1 MTFRKRLPPRCHH
14 PIIDAGRRRV
24 AQAERP
30 ESGDCLGGS
39 VARILV
45 IDDEPEILRFVE
57 RALRGDGHEV
67 VTAVDGLAGLN
78 LACATPAP
86 DLVILDLLLPGLDGR
101 AALAAMLTH
110 SPELRVIVLS
120 AIGEVRSRVACLEAG
135 AVDYLPKPFAVAEL
149 LARVRSR
156 LRDRVSAVADDV
168 IRVGDV
174 RLDMRN
180 RTVQVNGRT
189 VSLSE
194 REFLVTQH
202 LMRRAGKVCTR
213 EELLS
218 EIWGYSYDPGSN
230 VVDVYVARVRAK
242 LHGDHIATV
251 RNVGY
256 SFASA

>member
-1 MTFRKRLPPRCHH
+1 M
-14 PIIDAGRRRV
+14 
-24 AQAERP
+24 
-30 ESGDCLGGS
+30 
-39 VARILV
+39 ARILV
-45 IDDEPEILRFVE
+45 VDDEPEIVRFVE

-67 VTAVDGLAGLN
+67 ITAHDGLSGLR
-78 LACATPAP
+78 LACANPVP
-86 DLVILDLLLPGLDGR
+86 DLVVLDLLLPGLDGR
-101 AALAAMLTH
+101 AALAAMLMHT
-110 SPELRVIVLS
+110 PQLRIIVLS
-120 AIGEVRSRVACLEAG
+120 AVGEVRSRVACLEAG
-135 AVDYLPKPFAVAEL
+135 AADYLPKPFAVAEL

-156 LRDRVSAVADDV
+156 LRDRVATVSDT

-174 RLDMRN
+174 KLDMRS
-180 RTVQVNGRT
+180 RTVHINDRK

-202 LMRRAGKVCTR
+202 LMRRAGQVCTR

-230 VVDVYVARVRAK
+230 VVDAYVARVRAK
-242 LHGDHIATV
+242 LHGEHIATV

>member
-1 MTFRKRLPPRCHH
+1 M
-14 PIIDAGRRRV
+14 
-24 AQAERP
+24 
-30 ESGDCLGGS
+30 
-39 VARILV
+39 ARILV
-45 IDDEPEILRFVE
+45 IDDEPEIVRFVE

-67 VTAVDGLAGLN
+67 VTALDGLAGLH
-78 LACATPAP
+78 LACAEPAP
-86 DLVILDLLLPGLDGR
+86 DLVILDLLLPGLEGR
-101 AALAAMLTH
+101 AALAAMLMH
-110 SPELRVIVLS
+110 SPQLRVIVLS
-120 AIGEVRSRVACLEAG
+120 AVGEVRSRVACLEAG

-156 LRDRVSAVADDV
+156 LRDRVVTSGGDV
-168 IRVGDV
+168 IHVGEV
-174 RLDMRN
+174 KLDMRS
-180 RTVQVNGRT
+180 RTVQVNGRK
-189 VSLSE
+189 VALSE

-202 LMRRAGKVCTR
+202 LMRRAGQVCTR

-242 LHGDHIATV
+242 LHGEHIATV